1 MTKADIPKTAAEM
14 NIMQGSP
21 PSRMIDIGRWDKGPD
36 NRWAFQH
43 ISEII
48 PAAIISRGLGQPTD
62 ITGTPRDIG
71 DISFKNHNNEKMT
84 IREMLD
90 VTYTDGFIVLHRG
103 GTVFEKYYNG
113 MRPETL
119 HLLMSVSK
127 SVTGSMVGG
136 LVEGGRLDPEAR
148 VTQYIPELENSSGY
162 ADATVRQ
169 VLDMTL
175 SLVFNEDYDDP
186 EAEVTS
192 HEEAMAWRGRTPLA
206 EKGVYAFAQ
215 TVKKDQREHGEL
227 FQYASINADVLGWL
241 IERVTGQR
249 YIEFM
254 SESLWSKLG
263 VECDAH
269 ISVDYFG
276 SAVVN
281 GGLCI
286 NLRDMA
292 RFAQMMLDG
301 GFYNGQQIIPSQ
313 WVEDIRFKGNNS
325 TWKSSHFGEIWPKGA
340 YRSQWY
346 ITNDAYGSYFAS
358 GVNGQHVWINP
369 TTDVVVVKFSSHPM
383 SVDLE
388 STLDTLSGIDAIAVS
403 FGEN

>member
-1 MTKADIPKTAAEM
+1 
-14 NIMQGSP
+14 
-21 PSRMIDIGRWDKGPD
+21 MIDIGRWDKGPD

-48 PAAIISRGLGQPTD
+48 PVAIISRGQGKPAA
-62 ITGTPRDIG
+62 ITGTPRELSDLTFM
-71 DISFKNHNNEKMT
+71 DHKDDEMT

-90 VTYTDGFIVLHRG
+90 LTYTDGFIVLHEG
-103 GTVFEKYYNG
+103 ATIFEKYYNG
-113 MRPETL
+113 MVPETL

-127 SVTGSMVGG
+127 SVTGSMVGQ
-136 LVEGGRLDPEAR
+136 LVMDGRLDPNAM
-148 VTQYIPELENSSGY
+148 VTQYIPDLENSSGY
-162 ADATVRQ
+162 AEATVRH

-215 TVKKDQREHGEL
+215 TIRKDRREHGEL

-249 YIEFM
+249 YIDFM

-263 VECDAH
+263 AACDAH

-281 GGLCI
+281 GGLCMT
-286 NLRDMA
+286 LRDMA
-292 RFAQMMLDG
+292 RFGQMMLD
-301 GFYNGQQIIPSQ
+301 NGSYHGHQIVPSE
-313 WVEDIRFKGNNS
+313 WIEDIRFRGDNS
-325 TWKSSHFGEIWPKGA
+325 AWRPTEFAEIWPKGF
-340 YRSQWY
+340 YRNQWWV
-346 ITNDAYGSYFAS
+346 TNDDQGSYLAQ
-358 GVNGQHVWINP
+358 GVNGQYLWINP
-369 TTDVVVVKFSSHPM
+369 TTRVVIAKFSSHPK

-388 STLDTLSGIDAIAVS
+388 SSLDTLAGMNAIAKS
-403 FGEN
+403 LGE